1 MQGRKLVP
9 VGKTRYPSGTEYTK
23 AYGEKLRRL
32 RMKEGLSQGKV
43 AEALGTS
50 QPAVAMWESGDRWPQ
65 IPDLL
70 VLARL
75 YGCSVA
81 DLVPDLPDDEIITQL
96 SQQEKPEKV

>member
-23 AYGEKLRRL
+23 AYGLKLRTL

-50 QPAVAMWESGDRWPQ
+50 QPAIAMWESGDRWPQ

-70 VLARL
+70 GLARL
-75 YGCSVA
+75 YHCSVA
-81 DLVPDLPDDEIITQL
+81 DLVPDLLDDDIIPHDN
-96 SQQEKPEKV
+96 QQEKPENV